1 MDAAH
6 AAVFILK
13 NSYLPGSH
21 TLYFPLRGYLDVTDK
36 NRAWTAGNSI
46 GPAQVWEC
54 CRGGRGEDEERGL
67 PGRIMRRAVFA
78 SRPATL
84 LLILATWLGAAEGWC
99 GAGGLAVPWLPTPKS
114 RLGYSRISRRNAA
127 CRATRME
134 MRNAAEASEKDE
146 PLSLTSQGLARMR
159 ELEYLLESSV
169 REEASCNKKTERER
183 ERGGQE
189 RMSECLKLE
198 RETVVVCMCMCVYV
212 YVCWV
217 NREIYR
223 EGETFH
229 LFSPGRCSA
238 QRLSAPPLSRSSPYN
253 ASTDA

>member
-1 MDAAH
+1 
-6 AAVFILK
+6 
-13 NSYLPGSH
+13 
-21 TLYFPLRGYLDVTDK
+21 
-36 NRAWTAGNSI
+36 
-46 GPAQVWEC
+46 
-54 CRGGRGEDEERGL
+54 
-67 PGRIMRRAVFA
+67 MRRAVSA

-84 LLILATWLGAAEGWC
+84 LLILATWLEAAEGWC

-169 REEASCNKKTERER
+169 REEASCNKKTEGER

-189 RMSECLKLE
+189 RMSECSKLE
-198 RETVVVCMCMCVYV
+198 RETVVVCMCMCMCMCMFV
-212 YVCWV
+212 
-217 NREIYR
+217 R
-223 EGETFH
+223 
-229 LFSPGRCSA
+229 
-238 QRLSAPPLSRSSPYN
+238 
-253 ASTDA
+253 